1 MLAEIKVKLSLPR
14 DYQHGMFALWDYKH
28 TMFVIPQSN
37 QASMDLVN
45 LMKNRQERELCS
57 VYFKKF

>member
-14 DYQHGMFALWDYKH
+14 LTHG
-28 TMFVIPQSN
+28 MFVIPQSN
-37 QASMDLVN
+37 QASMDVVN
-45 LMKNRQERELCS
+45 LMKNRHERELCS

>member
-14 DYQHGMFALWDYKH
+14 DYEHGV
-28 TMFVIPQSN
+28 FVIPQSN